1 MTHSFI
7 AQSRLNNSYS
17 TVKNQAINR
26 SWQQL
31 TTDLSTATGRRVNS
45 GAITHSSLERIYSI
59 QLRGFSRCALQLF
72 LGLSTHR

>member
-17 TVKNQAINR
+17 TVKHQTINR

-31 TTDLSTATGRRVNS
+31 TTNLSTATGGRVNS
-45 GAITHSSLERIYSI
+45 GAITHSSLERIY
-59 QLRGFSRCALQLF
+59 
-72 LGLSTHR
+72 